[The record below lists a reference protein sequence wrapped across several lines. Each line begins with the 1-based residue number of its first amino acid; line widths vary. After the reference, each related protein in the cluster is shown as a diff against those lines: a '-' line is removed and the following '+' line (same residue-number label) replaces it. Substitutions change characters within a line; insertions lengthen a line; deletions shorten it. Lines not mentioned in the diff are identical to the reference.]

1 MLMRFCLTMLL
12 FSLPLAARAATAQA
26 PADPAALCEAAA
38 VSAEY
43 TERLPPRLLQAI
55 DLTESGR
62 LDPAAGRMRPWP
74 WTIDV
79 EGEGQFFDTRQDAI
93 AAVRQAQ
100 ARGVKSI
107 DVGCNQVNLMYHPE
121 AFASLDDAFDPN
133 LNARFAARFLNTLYA
148 ESRDWSHAIA
158 AYHSETPALG
168 DAYRVLVLA
177 RWQNPDLH
185 AVVEPESP
193 YQAFAPR
200 SQVYG
205 AFQPADRVYGAFSQA
220 R

>member
-1 MLMRFCLTMLL
+1 MLTRLCVSLLL
-12 FSLPLAARAATAQA
+12 FSLPFAARAASAQA
-26 PADPAALCEAAA
+26 QADPAALCEAAA
-38 VSAEY
+38 VAAEY
-43 TERLPPRLLQAI
+43 TDHLPPRLLQAI
-55 DLTESGR
+55 GLTESGR
-62 LDPAAGRMRPWP
+62 LEPATGRVRPWP

-79 EGEGQFFDTRQDAI
+79 EGEGQFFGTRQDAV

-121 AFASLDDAFDPN
+121 AFASLDDAFDPTI
-133 LNARFAARFLNTLYA
+133 NARFAARFLNTLYA
-148 ESRDWSHAIA
+148 ENRDWSHAIA

-193 YQAFAPR
+193 YQAFVPK

-205 AFQPADRVYGAFSQA
+205 AFQPAGRVYGAFSQA